1 MRLPAIG
8 NLLTRCIPILLL
20 LLFSDCTNLNDSFN
34 NISSNNSS
42 NVGLGSNQNV
52 SVSKLSNITT
62 AAGHNASGNCC
73 DNNGIHIK
81 NGSDSKSDPNQK
93 RTTAHRI
100 VVEFATNVVQN
111 EYIVQFDG
119 YYKRAAREKYI
130 RTALNGSKVSNNYVF
145 IFAKIAKVKKCIFHI
160 RGVMGGKG
168 QYT

>member
-1 MRLPAIG
+1 MRVPAIG

-20 LLFSDCTNLNDSFN
+20 LLFSDCTNLNDSFS

-42 NVGLGSNQNV
+42 LGSNQNV

-81 NGSDSKSDPNQK
+81 NGSDSKSDPNKK

-130 RTALNGSKVSNNYVF
+130 QTALNGSKVSNNYEFV
-145 IFAKIAKVKKCIFHI
+145 FAKLLRNVSSI
-160 RGVMGGKG
+160 
-168 QYT
+168 